1 MKNNRLWVC
10 PNNDLEA
17 KTIIEMLEREGE
29 KYLVTGQ
36 TWGASWEKLEEE
48 IKNELKEA
56 IENGTEVYGIELQG
70 NSNGAINIDHHIY
83 GEDDR
88 RNPKSSIEQVA
99 DILGKELTL
108 DEQFVSANDKGY
120 IPAMEELGEKL
131 KINPKD
137 LKEIIANIR
146 MRDRETQG
154 ITSEQEAQAEEAIK
168 KLGELKEKRNYI
180 SIDLSHSKTSTVT
193 DRLYGKYDNLLVT
206 SEDGETN
213 FFGKTEIIKM
223 LSERFPNGWSGG
235 SLDQGSGYWGGYADQ
250 NAIKAEVQNTINVM
264 TAKENNRCAH
274 NSKSKED

>member
-56 IENGTEVYGIELQG
+56 LENGTEVYGIELQG

-180 SIDLSHSKTSTVT
+180 SIDLQHSKTSTVT

>member
-1 MKNNRLWVC
+1 MKKNRLWVC

-48 IKNELKEA
+48 IKTKLKEA
-56 IENGTEVYGIELQG
+56 MENGQEVYGIELQG
-70 NSNGAINIDHHIY
+70 ISNGAINIDHHTY

-88 RNPKSSIEQVA
+88 RNSKSSIEQVA
-99 DILGKELTL
+99 DILEKELTL
-108 DEQFVSANDKGY
+108 DEEFVSANDKGY
-120 IPAMEELGEKL
+120 IPAMEELGKKL

-180 SIDLSHSKTSTVT
+180 SIDLPHSKTSTVT

-223 LSERFPNGWSGG
+223 LNERFPSGWSGG

-250 NAIKAEVQNTINVM
+250 NDIKTEVQNKINVI
-264 TAKENNRCAH
+264 TAKENNQCAH
-274 NSKSKED
+274 NFKSKED

>member
-36 TWGASWEKLEEE
+36 TWGASWKKLEEE
-48 IKNELKEA
+48 IKKELKEA
-56 IENGTEVYGIELQG
+56 LENGTEVYGIELQG

-180 SIDLSHSKTSTVT
+180 SIDLPHSKTSTVT

>member
-1 MKNNRLWVC
+1 MKKNRLWVC

-48 IKNELKEA
+48 IKTKLKEA
-56 IENGTEVYGIELQG
+56 MENGQEVYGIELQG
-70 NSNGAINIDHHIY
+70 NSNGAINIDHHTY

-88 RNPKSSIEQVA
+88 RNLKSSIEQVA
-99 DILGKELTL
+99 DILEKELTL

-120 IPAMEELGEKL
+120 IPAMEELGKKL

-180 SIDLSHSKTSTVT
+180 SIDLPHSKTSTVT

-223 LSERFPNGWSGG
+223 LNERFPSGWSGG

-250 NAIKAEVQNTINVM
+250 NDIKTEVQNKINVI
-264 TAKENNRCAH
+264 TAKENNQCAH

>member
-56 IENGTEVYGIELQG
+56 LENGTEVYGIELQG

-88 RNPKSSIEQVA
+88 RSPKSSIEQVA

-108 DEQFVSANDKGY
+108 DEKFVSANDKGY

-180 SIDLSHSKTSTVT
+180 SIDLPHSKTSTVT

-274 NSKSKED
+274 NSKSK

>member
-48 IKNELKEA
+48 IKKELKEA
-56 IENGTEVYGIELQG
+56 LENGTEVYGIELQG

-180 SIDLSHSKTSTVT
+180 SIGLPHSKTSTVT

>member
-1 MKNNRLWVC
+1 
-10 PNNDLEA
+10 
-17 KTIIEMLEREGE
+17 
-29 KYLVTGQ
+29 
-36 TWGASWEKLEEE
+36 
-48 IKNELKEA
+48 
-56 IENGTEVYGIELQG
+56 
-70 NSNGAINIDHHIY
+70 
-83 GEDDR
+83 
-88 RNPKSSIEQVA
+88 
-99 DILGKELTL
+99 
-108 DEQFVSANDKGY
+108 
-120 IPAMEELGEKL
+120 MEELGKKL

-154 ITSEQEAQAEEAIK
+154 ITSEEEAQAEEAIK
-168 KLGELKEKRNYI
+168 ELGELKEKRNYI
-180 SIDLSHSKTSTVT
+180 SIDLPRSKTSTVT
-193 DRLYGKYDNLLVT
+193 DRLYGKYDNLLIT

-235 SLDQGSGYWGGYADQ
+235 SLDQGSGHWGGYADQ

>member
-48 IKNELKEA
+48 IKKELKEA
-56 IENGTEVYGIELQG
+56 LENGTEVYGIELQG

-131 KINPKD
+131 KINPQD
-137 LKEIIANIR
+137 IKEIIANIR

-154 ITSEQEAQAEEAIK
+154 ITSKQEAQAEEAIK

-180 SIDLSHSKTSTVT
+180 SIDLPHSKTSTVT

-223 LSERFPNGWSGG
+223 LSERFPSGWSGG

>member
-1 MKNNRLWVC
+1 MKKNRLWVC
-10 PNNDLEA
+10 PNNDLKA

-48 IKNELKEA
+48 IKTKLKEA
-56 IENGTEVYGIELQG
+56 MENGQEVYGIELQG
-70 NSNGAINIDHHIY
+70 NSNGAINIDHHTY

-88 RNPKSSIEQVA
+88 RNSKSSIEQVA
-99 DILGKELTL
+99 DILEKELTL

-120 IPAMEELGEKL
+120 IPAMEELGKKL

-180 SIDLSHSKTSTVT
+180 SIDLPHSKTSTVT

-223 LSERFPNGWSGG
+223 LNERFPSGWSGG

-250 NAIKAEVQNTINVM
+250 NDIKTEVQNKINVI
-264 TAKENNRCAH
+264 TAKENNQCAH